1 MIFQRDEYNFGPV
14 AVHLMNFSDFD
25 PSQFL
30 HQLTSIE
37 IERFFSFSNSQRKRE
52 FVATRMLRHEIFGFQ
67 HVHYDAV
74 GAPFIE
80 GEGFISI
87 SHSKN
92 IVGIATCLDFK
103 IGLDIEPISNKI
115 DKIKHK
121 ILSIGEV
128 EKLDCSSLVE
138 LTKVWSGKESLYKIS
153 GTKGINFRTQLELSK
168 VNEEEWNGI
177 YRNENDSF
185 STDLNIFELD
195 NRIIS
200 INTKACEKLSDHF

>member
-1 MIFQRDEYNFGPV
+1 VIFQRDEYNFGPV

-67 HVHYDAV
+67 HIHYDAV

-103 IGLDIEPISNKI
+103 IGLDIEPISHKI
-115 DKIKHK
+115 EKIKHK
-121 ILSIGEV
+121 FLSIGEV
-128 EKLDCSSLVE
+128 EKVDGSSLVE

-153 GTKGINFRTQLELSK
+153 GTKGINFRTQLEVAK
-168 VNEEEWNGI
+168 VTEEEWNGI

-200 INTKACEKLSDHF
+200 INTKASEKLSDHF

>member
-168 VNEEEWNGI
+168 VNEEEWNVI
-177 YRNENDSF
+177 YTN
-185 STDLNIFELD
+185 
-195 NRIIS
+195 
-200 INTKACEKLSDHF
+200 

>member
-1 MIFQRDEYNFGPV
+1 VIFQRDEYNFGPV

-67 HVHYDAV
+67 HIHYDAV

-103 IGLDIEPISNKI
+103 IGLDIEPISDKI
-115 DKIKHK
+115 EKIKHK
-121 ILSIGEV
+121 FLSIGEV
-128 EKLDCSSLVE
+128 EKVDGSSLVE

-153 GTKGINFRTQLELSK
+153 GTKGINFRTQLEVAK
-168 VNEEEWNGI
+168 VTEEEWNGI

-200 INTKACEKLSDHF
+200 INTKASEKLSDHF

>member
-1 MIFQRDEYNFGPV
+1 
-14 AVHLMNFSDFD
+14 
-25 PSQFL
+25 
-30 HQLTSIE
+30 
-37 IERFFSFSNSQRKRE
+37 
-52 FVATRMLRHEIFGFQ
+52 MLRHEIFGFQ

>member
-1 MIFQRDEYNFGPV
+1 MIFQRNEYNFGPV

-37 IERFFSFSNSQRKRE
+37 TERFFSFSSIQRKRE

-67 HVHYDAV
+67 HIHYDKI

-92 IVGIATCLDFK
+92 IVGIATCIDFK
-103 IGLDIEPISNKI
+103 IGLDIEPISDKI

-121 ILSIGEV
+121 FLSIGET
-128 EKLDCSSLVE
+128 EKLDCNSLME

-153 GTKGINFRTQLELSK
+153 GTKGIDFRTQLEVAK
-168 VNEEEWNGI
+168 VTEEEWKGI
-177 YRNENDSF
+177 YQNQNNSF
-185 STDLNIFELD
+185 STELNIFELD

-200 INTKACEKLSDHF
+200 INTKACEKLSYTF